1 MPLRESHHS
10 NAGSPWIDC
19 SAHFKFGGV
28 ALTEVNWEPLDSYLE
43 NLPEHFA
50 AFNLEDRYKAEHV
63 AKIMPCNW
71 KLAMEAFVEA
81 YHVASVHPQVLG
93 YYGDTNTAT
102 PTPSTTCGR
111 VSGT

>member
-1 MPLRESHHS
+1 MR
-10 NAGSPWIDC
+10 
-19 SAHFKFGGV
+19 SADRS
-28 ALTEVNWEPLDSYLE
+28 NWEPLDSYLE

-81 YHVASVHPQVLG
+81 YHVASAHPQVLG